1 MLSLHPCQVPEF
13 GLLYFDGM
21 MIQTLSSLGAKKI
34 MRAFRGI
41 AATLCWVCISA
52 ACIPAFAQTWPTARP
67 ITIVVPVPPGPSI
80 DMIAR
85 LVAPKLSEALA
96 QTVIVDNRSG
106 ANGTIGSN
114 IVAHAAPDGYT
125 LLAATPASHVTAVH
139 LMKNLPF
146 DPVRDFTPI
155 MAAVEPVTALV
166 VNANLPVNS
175 VQELITYAKANPGK
189 LSYGSSGIGSVF
201 HLTGELFNR
210 TAGVD
215 IAHIPYRGVAQPVQ
229 DVAAGNIQLMH
240 VSLSSARGALASG
253 NVKVLAILEP
263 HRYAKLPDIPSMSE
277 IVLAF
282 RKPSTWFG
290 FFGPANLPPEILTRL
305 NVEMRRAITAPEVR
319 AKLEAS
325 DLKIIADT
333 PQEFAT
339 LQKEGIEQF
348 GEIIK
353 AASIE
358 PQ

>member
-1 MLSLHPCQVPEF
+1 
-13 GLLYFDGM
+13 
-21 MIQTLSSLGAKKI
+21 
-34 MRAFRGI
+34 MRFLRAI
-41 AATLCWVCISA
+41 AAIFCALYILAVCA
-52 ACIPAFAQTWPTARP
+52 PASAQTWPAAKP

-85 LVAPKLSEALA
+85 LVASKIGEALG

-114 IVAHAAPDGYT
+114 LVAHAAPDGYT

-139 LMKNLPF
+139 LMKNLPY
-146 DPVRDFTPI
+146 DPVKDFTPI

-166 VNANLPVNS
+166 VNAKLPVNS
-175 VQELITYAKANPGK
+175 VQELIAYAKANPGT

-210 TAGVD
+210 TAGVS
-215 IAHIPYRGVAQPVQ
+215 ITHVPYRGVSQPMQ
-229 DVAAGNIQLMH
+229 DVAAGNIQLLH
-240 VSLSSARGALASG
+240 ISLSSARGALASG
-253 NVKVLAILEP
+253 KAKVLAILEP

-277 IVLAF
+277 ILPGF

-290 FFGPANLPPEILTRL
+290 FFGPAHMPPEIVARL
-305 NVEMRRAITAPEVR
+305 NAEMRKAITEPEIR
-319 AKLEAS
+319 AKLEAQ

-333 PQEFAT
+333 PEEFAA
-339 LQKEGIEQF
+339 LQKQGIEQF

-353 AASIE
+353 AAGIK